1 MIIIDPVNVFILLH
15 DLGPI
20 FLPSII
26 KMSQN
31 QKLFFNIALLAAT
44 QVALFY
50 GAKYLVT
57 SLDPN
62 SKKKEEARLK
72 SSEAMKRL
80 GVKLVKWQALIN
92 FLLDTYRIK

>member
-1 MIIIDPVNVFILLH
+1 MNLTTLISTL
-15 DLGPI
+15 
-20 FLPSII
+20 

-80 GVKLVKWQALIN
+80 GVKLVKCQALIN